1 MDACGSCVC
10 VRPSTACVLNSGR
23 SPLHVLPAQMKSEI
37 HEGIYFLARRCS
49 LECKHPGSMVCCF
62 LLHLRW
68 HISHIWQYGLWRE
81 KGWHSQS
88 AGPRGSA
95 GGLFRPEAFRGNFGR
110 IWVRT
115 GLLQFERVFTAA
127 TRAHM
132 SLCENAVSWA
142 TAKGGSLP
150 QLGRHV

>member
-1 MDACGSCVC
+1 
-10 VRPSTACVLNSGR
+10 
-23 SPLHVLPAQMKSEI
+23 
-37 HEGIYFLARRCS
+37 
-49 LECKHPGSMVCCF
+49 MVCCF

-68 HISHIWQYGLWRE
+68 HISHIWQYALWRE
-81 KGWHSQS
+81 KGWHGQS

-127 TRAHM
+127 ARAHV
-132 SLCENAVSWA
+132 SLCEIAVSWA
-142 TAKGGSLP
+142 TAKGGGLP
-150 QLGRHV
+150 QPGRHV